1 MEIVFG
7 ENEPVFAVNSV
18 TNEDRQIQIHV
29 GIRWCREGKGN
40 CCCMWVDSR
49 CCWFRMENETNRF
62 LMQTVVAIMRSWAGL
77 LGTYTQRIL
86 VECLLLWIK
95 VIISFEIAHRMINDR
110 CETDQQFSHF
120 TPSQPP
126 SQSLTPWPIKC
137 NFPFNLNGG
146 EEFLQ
151 SKTPPSHLKPYHQ
164 HWPFHSSL
172 QPVSSTHNGLSIDCD
187 HRTNRKRREEK
198 SPFKW
203 YGQSH
208 WSKNWFQPDRE
219 WSNATGKGGEEDEEY
234 CNGIR
239 SEWISRYGDKHLDW
253 SANCDTLFV
262 LLSSNG
268 LESKV

>member
-1 MEIVFG
+1 
-7 ENEPVFAVNSV
+7 
-18 TNEDRQIQIHV
+18 
-29 GIRWCREGKGN
+29 
-40 CCCMWVDSR
+40 
-49 CCWFRMENETNRF
+49 
-62 LMQTVVAIMRSWAGL
+62 
-77 LGTYTQRIL
+77 
-86 VECLLLWIK
+86 
-95 VIISFEIAHRMINDR
+95 MINDR

-198 SPFKW
+198 SPFMGKDIDLKIDFNQIANEATRQ
-203 YGQSH
+203 GKGAKKM
-208 WSKNWFQPDRE
+208 KNI
-219 WSNATGKGGEEDEEY
+219 ATGLGVNE
-234 CNGIR
+234 
-239 SEWISRYGDKHLDW
+239 
-253 SANCDTLFV
+253 
-262 LLSSNG
+262 
-268 LESKV
+268 